1 MGEESIEVMRALLRT
16 QPKALFSC
24 IRLSFQ
30 NYVEVEP
37 NFHKEHIGELSEDW
51 VLMNTSGT
59 SHKLKYNRTMS
70 FPLIT
75 EGLETLALFE
85 GFPENVEVVFGHFG
99 GRIFAV
105 VAFHEIG
112 SLDDMSAFHSRSLL
126 PMKTDW
132 FDIILQVINDS
143 FAEYVREKR
152 LSYVSLCADDGRTYG
167 LKVVLTRDPY
177 RTKLG
182 RNWSSLC
189 DVLNFKVGDVIR
201 FMFGLDN
208 RCYLYKIA

>member
-1 MGEESIEVMRALLRT
+1 VS
-16 QPKALFSC
+16 
-24 IRLSFQ
+24 

-51 VLMNTSGT
+51 VVMNTSGT

-75 EGLETLALFE
+75 EGWETLALFE

-112 SLDDMSAFHSRSLL
+112 SLDYMSAFHSRSLL
-126 PMKTDW
+126 SMKTDW
-132 FDIILQVINDS
+132 FDVKISCDDYISRSLVKYCLLLIYFMYVIFNRLALLIGGRL
-143 FAEYVREKR
+143 FCR
-152 LSYVSLCADDGRTYG
+152 LSMIHL
-167 LKVVLTRDPY
+167 
-177 RTKLG
+177 
-182 RNWSSLC
+182 
-189 DVLNFKVGDVIR
+189 LN
-201 FMFGLDN
+201 M
-208 RCYLYKIA
+208 